1 MPIYSLGFPL
11 YLVVKHQQLF
21 LLTWFSYH
29 LIMWHLLSDTF
40 ILWHFFDVTL
50 LSCYSSLMLHLSCH
64 TYHWHLSHDYHVT
77 LIIWSSSHSICMR
90 TSRFISNHL
99 LNTRL
104 CNILII
110 ICQAVSNEDVTFEEL
125 GGSKTHTVTSGV
137 AHGAFDNDVEALMTL
152 RHMYGYLPLS
162 NQGIAYPCNI
172 IYWRCWIDYCARR
185 LVLVIFN
192 NFILSSHI
200 CRLVKKFGD
209 D

>member
-90 TSRFISNHL
+90 K
-99 LNTRL
+99 
-104 CNILII
+104 
-110 ICQAVSNEDVTFEEL
+110 DVTFEEL